1 MQHRTIRYIVF
12 LTCTFYAFLF
22 SSVKAQQSLT
32 TEEKTLNVTSYII
45 FAEDAGRESLEVD
58 SLFYLR
64 SLPIV
69 FSVGRAD
76 VDVNNRELQHFIRY
90 AVPLINGDNVKNAR
104 IRIRSAASPDGPLAL
119 NQQLSKG
126 RRDALLKIFEQNGVN
141 ASELQIDVVDEEYEL
156 LAFEM
161 RQAGDP
167 DAALVSRMV
176 SKGLSDPA
184 KLKKQLMNYDGGKLW
199 LRIKEQYFPPLRAS
213 RFMIIFPENH
223 AGDVM
228 NLGIQP
234 LSASGLD
241 LRSYGVVF
249 PDHLTLGKIFLDEVP
264 QQPVMMTCDSVRR
277 EWLSLKT
284 NLLQDVAYVP
294 QYGFAPIWNVQLEY
308 YPLKGHWTYGASLDI
323 PWWQNRQKKHKYFQI
338 RNWQIEARRYL
349 FQESGSFRGWYAQ
362 AYLNAGKYGIGF
374 TETKGWQGE
383 GWGGGLGAGYV
394 WRLGKKR
401 DAVRLPDGQL
411 WTDRHH
417 WRLEAGIQVGYFRTK
432 YDPYVYGDPVDR
444 HYDDLYYYDWLGDAK
459 DFRKRQYLFTWLGPT
474 RIGLTLTYDIL
485 YRKQGKKGASR

>member
-1 MQHRTIRYIVF
+1 MRRAALRYIIF
-12 LTCTFYAFLF
+12 LNGLILSLLF
-22 SSVKAQQSLT
+22 THSWAQNT
-32 TEEKTLNVTSYII
+32 TAPEERTLNVLSYVI
-45 FAEDAGRESLEVD
+45 FAEDAGKEAVEAD
-58 SLFYLR
+58 SLFFVH

-90 AVPLINGDNVKNAR
+90 AVPLINGDNIKNAR

-119 NQQLSKG
+119 NQKLSKD

-176 SKGLSDPA
+176 AEGMSNPA
-184 KLKKQLMNYDGGKLW
+184 KLKTQLMNFRGGKLW
-199 LRIKEQYFPPLRAS
+199 LRIKEQYFPSLRAS
-213 RFMIIFPENH
+213 RFMLIFPENH

-234 LSASGLD
+234 LTASGSD
-241 LRSYGVVF
+241 QRSRIVF
-249 PDHLTLGKIFLDEVP
+249 PDHLTLGKVFLDEIP
-264 QQPVMMTCDSVRR
+264 RPVNDSVRR

-308 YPLKGHWTYGASLDI
+308 YPLKCHWTYGASLDI
-323 PWWQNRQKKHKYFQI
+323 PWWQNRQKKHKFFQI
-338 RNWQIEARRYL
+338 RNWQLETRRY

-362 AYLNAGKYGIGF
+362 AYANAGKYGIGF
-374 TETKGWQGE
+374 SDTKGWQGE
-383 GWGGGLGAGYV
+383 GWGAGFGGGYV

-401 DAVRLPDGQL
+401 EAVRLPDGHL
-411 WTDRHH
+411 WTDRRH
-417 WRLEAGIQVGYFRTK
+417 WRLEVGIQVGYFRTK

-444 HYDDLYYYDWLGDAK
+444 HEDELYYYDWQGHAK
-459 DFRKRQYLFTWLGPT
+459 DFKKRQYLFTWLGPT
-474 RIGLTLTYDIL
+474 RVGVTLTYDIL
-485 YRKQGKKGASR
+485 YRKQRKKGASQ

>member
-1 MQHRTIRYIVF
+1 MQYHALRYIIF
-12 LTCTFYAFLF
+12 LTCTLCTFFVGL
-22 SSVKAQQSLT
+22 SKAQQPLS
-32 TEEKTLNVTSYII
+32 TEEKTLNVSSYII
-45 FAEDAGRESLEVD
+45 FAEDAGREALEVD

-64 SLPIV
+64 SLPII
-69 FSVGRAD
+69 FTVGRAD

-90 AVPLINGDNVKNAR
+90 AVPLINGDNIKNAR

-119 NQQLSKG
+119 NQKLSKG

-156 LAFEM
+156 LAFSM

-176 SKGLSDPA
+176 AEGMSNPA
-184 KLKKQLMNYDGGKLW
+184 KLKKQLMNYRGGKLW
-199 LRIKEQYFPPLRAS
+199 LRIKEQYFPALRAS

-234 LSASGLD
+234 LSSTGLD
-241 LRSYGVVF
+241 LRSRVVF
-249 PDHLTLGKIFLDEVP
+249 PDHLTLGKIFLDETP
-264 QQPVMMTCDSVRR
+264 RQINDSVRR
-277 EWLSLKT
+277 ERLSLKT

-323 PWWQNRQKKHKYFQI
+323 PWWQNRQNVHKFFQI
-338 RNWQIEARRYL
+338 RNWQLEVRRYL

-362 AYLNAGKYGIGF
+362 AYVNAGKYGIGF
-374 TETKGWQGE
+374 SDTKGWQGE

-401 DAVRLPDGQL
+401 EAIRLPDGHL

-432 YDPYVYGDPVDR
+432 YDPYVWGDPVTSTVDG
-444 HYDDLYYYDWLGDAK
+444 LYYYNWKGQAK
-459 DFRKRQYLFTWLGPT
+459 DFRERQYIFNWLGPT
-474 RIGLTLTYDIL
+474 RVGITLTYDIF
-485 YRKQGKKGASR
+485 YRKMKQKGDGR

>member
-1 MQHRTIRYIVF
+1 MHHCNLRYIFF
-12 LTCTFYAFLF
+12 LTCTLIALLF
-22 SSVKAQQSLT
+22 SQLKAQTAT
-32 TEEKTLNVTSYII
+32 TPESKNLNVSSYII
-45 FAEDAGRESLEVD
+45 FAEDAGREAFEVD

-69 FSVGRAD
+69 FSVGKAVID
-76 VDVNNRELQHFIRY
+76 ANNRELQHFIRY
-90 AVPLINGDNVKNAR
+90 AVPLLNGENIKNAR
-104 IRIRSAASPDGPLAL
+104 IRIRSAASPEGSLAL
-119 NQQLSKG
+119 NQRLSKG
-126 RRDALLKIFEQNGVN
+126 RRDALLKIFEDHGVS
-141 ASELQIDVVDEEYEL
+141 ATELQIDVVDEEYEL
-156 LAFEM
+156 LAFMM
-161 RQAGDP
+161 RQANDR
-167 DAALVSRMV
+167 DATLVSRMV
-176 SKGLSDPA
+176 AEGKDNPT
-184 KLKKQLMNYDGGKLW
+184 KLKSQLMTYDRGKLW
-199 LRIKEQYFPPLRAS
+199 LRIKEAYFPQLRAS

-234 LSASGLD
+234 LRSAGLD
-241 LRSYGVVF
+241 LASRLAF
-249 PDHLTLGKIFLDEVP
+249 PTSLALGKIFETDNKPLALAA
-264 QQPVMMTCDSVRR
+264 DSVRR

-294 QYGFAPIWNVQLEY
+294 QYGFAPIWNIQLEY
-308 YPLKGHWTYGASLDI
+308 YPLRGHWTYGASLDI

-338 RNWQIEARRYL
+338 RNWQLETRRY
-349 FQESGSFRGWYAQ
+349 FQESGSFRGWYVQ

-401 DAVRLPDGQL
+401 DAVRLPNGHL

-417 WRLEAGIQVGYFRTK
+417 WRLELGLQVGYFRTK

-444 HYDDLYYYDWLGDAK
+444 HYDNLYYYDWQGLDK
-459 DFRKRQYLFTWLGPT
+459 DFRKRQYLFTWMGPT

-485 YRKQGKKGASR
+485 YRKLGKKGVRR